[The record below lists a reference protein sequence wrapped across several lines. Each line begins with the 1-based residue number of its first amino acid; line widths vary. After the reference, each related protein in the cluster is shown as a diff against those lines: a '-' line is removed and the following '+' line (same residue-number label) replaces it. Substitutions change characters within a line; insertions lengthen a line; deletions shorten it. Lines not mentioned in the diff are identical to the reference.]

1 MRGITIKSLILSL
14 SILVFIMSGCSD
26 GEQVIEIGHKEK
38 AGSLFIQKVENDSSS
53 EELTK
58 VVNDKQQIEQILTMA
73 EGLEVKKISTEETME
88 KMKETDT
95 YMFVF
100 SEGKEIQ
107 SGKKA
112 PFAFYALENGTFIF
126 PYSDFNSPQEP
137 LITVER
143 QKGLLDEMKQLIEIP
158 F

>member
-1 MRGITIKSLILSL
+1 
-14 SILVFIMSGCSD
+14 MSGCSD
-26 GEQVIEIGHKEK
+26 GEQVIEIEHKEK

-100 SEGKEIQ
+100 SEGK
-107 SGKKA
+107 GKWN
-112 PFAFYALENGTFIF
+112 LHF
-126 PYSDFNSPQEP
+126 PLQ
-137 LITVER
+137 
-143 QKGLLDEMKQLIEIP
+143 
-158 F
+158 